1 MTARGGGGIVAA
13 AMGRRVTI
21 GGLVLGTRPFIVAA
35 GGEAEVEALASAG
48 DADLLEL
55 RADLF
60 ADPQPAGVAAALDR
74 LRASGRPVILTVR
87 AAAEGGRALAD
98 QHRQALYAAGLAHA
112 DAIDVEI
119 ASTALVA
126 ELVPRAR
133 GAGRTVILSPH
144 AVDGTPAAD
153 ALLALVDRGESLGAD
168 VVKLVTLARDLE
180 DVRTLLGV
188 TLACRA
194 RNVVA
199 FAMGPIGMLSRVF
212 FPAAGSLLT
221 YGHCGQPTAP
231 GQLPV
236 AELAALLRRFY
247 PA

>member
-1 MTARGGGGIVAA
+1 MR
-13 AMGRRVTI
+13 RRVTI
-21 GGLVLGTRPFIVAA
+21 GGLVLGPRPLVVAA
-35 GGEAEVEALASAG
+35 GGEAEVEALATAG

-60 ADPQPAGVAAALDR
+60 ADPQPADVVAALDR

-87 AAAEGGRALAD
+87 AATEGGRSLAED
-98 QHRQALYAAGLAHA
+98 RRQALYTTGLAHA

-126 ELVPRAR
+126 DLVPRAR
-133 GAGRTVILSPH
+133 GAGRAVILSAH
-144 AVDGTPAAD
+144 TVGGTPAAD
-153 ALLALVDRGESLGAD
+153 ALLALVDRGEALGAD
-168 VVKLVTLARDLE
+168 VVKLVTLARDLD

-188 TLACRA
+188 LLACRA
-194 RNVVA
+194 RNLVA
-199 FAMGPIGMLSRVF
+199 FAMGPVGTLSRVF

-231 GQLPV
+231 GQLSV
-236 AELAALLRRFY
+236 AELAALVRRFY

>member
-1 MTARGGGGIVAA
+1 
-13 AMGRRVTI
+13 MGRRVTI
-21 GGLVLGTRPFIVAA
+21 GDLALGVRPLVVAA
-35 GGEAEVEALASAG
+35 GGEAEVAALAMADG
-48 DADLLEL
+48 ADLLEL

-60 ADPQPAGVAAALDR
+60 ADPRPADVVGALER
-74 LRASGRPVILTVR
+74 LRAGGRPLILTVR
-87 AAAEGGRALAD
+87 SATEGGRPLPD
-98 QHRQALYAAGLAHA
+98 DRRQRLYTASLPHV
-112 DAIDVEI
+112 DAIDLEI

-126 ELVPRAR
+126 DLVPRAH
-133 GAGRTVILSPH
+133 GTGRTVILSAH
-144 AVDGTPAAD
+144 AVDETPPAE
-153 ALLALVDRGESLGAD
+153 ALHALVDRAETLGAD
-168 VVKLVTLARDLE
+168 VVKLVTLARDLD

-188 TLACRA
+188 TLACRE

-199 FAMGPIGMLSRVF
+199 FAMGSVGMLSRVF

-236 AELAALLRRFY
+236 AELAALVRRFY